1 MRHVNYLKYDPLNQI
16 TLIIGLE
23 NKRLVGKPLTIL
35 ETWANAY
42 GLGALG
48 SYAAFK
54 KMLSIKQKIPILIDP
69 FHQIYFFP
77 TLSPQLSE
85 CCWINASQ
93 IKTIKSKEMN
103 SIVMFKDGSS
113 LVLGIGRRSLMKQVQ
128 RCQSMQQLIQQTHL
142 DQGLTLLNLQ
152 PYLEQSSQL
161 SKNKTNL
168 MKIDQNKDF
177 DLRNASDYG

>member
-1 MRHVNYLKYDPLNQI
+1 MRHVNYLKYDSLNQI

-23 NKRLVGKPLTIL
+23 NKRLFGKPLTLL

-42 GLGALG
+42 GLGASG

-54 KMLSIKQKIPILIDP
+54 KMLSVKQKIPILIDP

-85 CCWINASQ
+85 CYWINASQ
-93 IKTIKSKEMN
+93 VQAIKSKELE
-103 SIVMFKDGSS
+103 SIVNFKDGSS

-128 RCQSMQQLIQQTHL
+128 RCQSMQRLIQQTHL
-142 DQGLTLLNLQ
+142 NQGLTLLNLH
-152 PYLEQSSQL
+152 P
-161 SKNKTNL
+161 
-168 MKIDQNKDF
+168 
-177 DLRNASDYG
+177 